1 VARGYVPLAWLTK
14 NNHFGT
20 ARGSKR
26 RPSRHQITSLLEQVA
41 NVYAGVCRAMLDW
54 NRALG
59 VIVHGHVF
67 ADQKKKPVHGRLV
80 RADCFCT
87 IATSSTALC
96 FDAVVLQAALV
107 VGSFPPR

>member
-1 VARGYVPLAWLTK
+1 
-14 NNHFGT
+14 
-20 ARGSKR
+20 
-26 RPSRHQITSLLEQVA
+26 
-41 NVYAGVCRAMLDW
+41 MLDW

-107 VGSFPPR
+107 VGSFPLAKIALGYRPYVPAARLIAILAFGLVAVLVGVPYFR